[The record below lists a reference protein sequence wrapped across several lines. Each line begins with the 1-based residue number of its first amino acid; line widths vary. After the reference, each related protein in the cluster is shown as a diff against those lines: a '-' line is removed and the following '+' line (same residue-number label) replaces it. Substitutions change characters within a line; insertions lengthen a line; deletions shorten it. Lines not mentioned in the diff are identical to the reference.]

1 MKAMTGIR
9 LILTGAV
16 LTRAIAAGAIAAVSL
31 TAAAHAQQ
39 TPSDAPIRIESD
51 ANEVLQKEGRG
62 VYSGHVVVTQ
72 GNSRITTDKLT
83 LVCAKSAK
91 TASGNQNCEEID
103 QIIAEG
109 NVLYTAPDAKL
120 KGDKAVYQY
129 NAGIITITGAD
140 VIVTSG
146 DDNVTRGTEAVYNV
160 DGGAARITAG
170 KERVTSI
177 FTPKKKDRPAAP
189 ATPPN

>member
-9 LILTGAV
+9 LILTGAA
-16 LTRAIAAGAIAAVSL
+16 LTGAMAAVSL

-39 TPSDAPIRIESD
+39 AASDAPIRIESD
-51 ANEVLQKEGRG
+51 SNEVLQKEGRG
-62 VYSGHVVVTQ
+62 IYTGHVVVTQ
-72 GNSRITTDKLT
+72 GNSRIATDKLT
-83 LVCAKSAK
+83 LVCAKSARS
-91 TASGNQNCEEID
+91 ADGNQNCEEID

-146 DDNVTRGTEAVYNV
+146 DDNITRGTEAVYNV

-177 FTPKKKDRPAAP
+177 FTPKKKDGAAQPAAP
-189 ATPPN
+189 ATTPN